1 MCVWENW
8 LLQEKRQ
15 NLMHAGTEPGNSS
28 YSAAANASVTQ
39 SDRKPTQGTVALW
52 FFIFFS
58 PSPIPLLSATE
69 PAAAPALISL
79 LQTAT
84 LTGSVA
90 PQASAQSLWPPTS
103 TGAKP
108 SQHPSAAHPSVR
120 GYRQRGRLSPPSFT
134 PTPPPPPPA
143 PRSHTLS
150 TVPIIY
156 GWLYL

>member
-1 MCVWENW
+1 MPQSPSQTGNPPRELW
-8 LLQEKRQ
+8 LC
-15 NLMHAGTEPGNSS
+15 
-28 YSAAANASVTQ
+28 
-39 SDRKPTQGTVALW
+39 D
-52 FFIFFS
+52 FS

-103 TGAKP
+103 TGAKS
-108 SQHPSAAHPSVR
+108 SQHPSAAHPGVR

-134 PTPPPPPPA
+134 PHPTCT
-143 PRSHTLS
+143 SLTHTHTLDS
-150 TVPIIY
+150 SHHLWMTLFINKIQRALFLTAADAFVEVK
-156 GWLYL
+156 LLLK